1 MNQSGEIALLAI
13 DGVKPDNESIRSGQ
27 YPLAT
32 EFYAVTAGSDNPNI
46 QPFLDWMHSAQGQEL
61 VEKTGYTS
69 LK

>member
-1 MNQSGEIALLAI
+1 MNRNGEIALLTI
-13 DGVKPDNESIRSGQ
+13 DGIQPDKESIRSGQ

-46 QPFLDWMHSAQGQEL
+46 QPFLDWIQSSQGQKL